1 MRILLYITFIIL
13 YGLLLFRLPAVYP
26 KKKALQITGVGIL
39 GGFLFFIIAPYIFF
53 LLASKYD
60 PQLLIHKKLIFNIC
74 MGIISLFFFSFFV
87 LFFVDTIV
95 DNVLIRFHQ
104 MYNVQNLDRNPVKF
118 VIRNAGRIKLGIK
131 LFFFLGGFI
140 MYYGICFDTQE

>member
-1 MRILLYITFIIL
+1 MKILLYITFIIL

-26 KKKALQITGVGIL
+26 KKKVLQITGVGIL
-39 GGFLFFIIAPYIFF
+39 SGFLFFIIAPYIFF

-60 PQLLIHKKLIFNIC
+60 PQLLIHKKLIFNTG

-104 MYNVQNLDRNPVKF
+104 TYNTQNLDRNPVKF
-118 VIRNAGRIKLGIK
+118 VIRNADRIKFGIK